1 MLRDLEESQLSI
13 EQIADKYC
21 VCKTPELKDLLITSL
36 KVFKDNIKKK
46 QQAMSNITAINK
58 IIDIRKYIRDNEE
71 SSITASKVLDWLVSI
86 QRELENQLNYGR
98 K

>member
-1 MLRDLEESQLSI
+1 
-13 EQIADKYC
+13 
-21 VCKTPELKDLLITSL
+21 
-36 KVFKDNIKKK
+36 
-46 QQAMSNITAINK
+46 MSNITAINK

-71 SSITASKVLDWLVSI
+71 SSITASKVLDWLVDI

>member
-1 MLRDLEESQLSI
+1 
-13 EQIADKYC
+13 
-21 VCKTPELKDLLITSL
+21 
-36 KVFKDNIKKK
+36 
-46 QQAMSNITAINK
+46 MSNITAINK

-71 SSITASKVLDWLVSI
+71 SAITASKVLDWLVNI

>member
-1 MLRDLEESQLSI
+1 
-13 EQIADKYC
+13 
-21 VCKTPELKDLLITSL
+21 
-36 KVFKDNIKKK
+36 
-46 QQAMSNITAINK
+46 MSNITAINK

-71 SSITASKVLDWLVSI
+71 SPITASKVLDWLVSI